1 MKNFMKTSMLFLSF
15 TFFIFFFQ
23 TNSTAQ
29 EIVFERD
36 DSGNPIL
43 DQQFVDTV
51 INKTKFKKID
61 GETLTL
67 RDFKGK
73 VVVIDFWQT
82 WCGPCIIAFKGLQ
95 DAKLKYPDKLEI
107 IAASPEWADK
117 EGKIK
122 RFIKKNNYSFQFIWA
137 GELERILSLKSIPYK
152 IIIDENGNLITTK
165 SDSGGQ
171 KEEFLLIEKILTNHS
186 GR

>member
-1 MKNFMKTSMLFLSF
+1 MDSTALTVIVLLFLIKGNAYSQN
-15 TFFIFFFQ
+15 I
-23 TNSTAQ
+23 S
-29 EIVFERD
+29 FERD
-36 DSGNPIL
+36 HSGNPIL

-61 GETLTL
+61 GDYLALE
-67 RDFKGK
+67 DFKGK
-73 VVVIDFWQT
+73 VIVIDLWQT

-137 GELERILSLKSIPYK
+137 GELEKILSLKSIPYK

-171 KEEFLLIEKILTNHS
+171 KEEFLLIEKILINHS
-186 GR
+186 DR